1 MSAPIKVIGVLVLWA
16 LYTIFAYETCLKQC
30 CTEEGAGDTTSLVDD
45 EPEETTPVANRYA
58 IDFQWNNAQAFTND
72 GFDDTKQNLLAQLD
86 ENNILEITG
95 FYFEG
100 EEAPEGFDNMGFAR
114 AAQIRDLLAPDV
126 PAEQIKLRARLVD
139 DREGMKEGYFEAAN
153 FEWKTPE
160 TEAEETVEELDDR
173 VIIRFP
179 FNSTVKEADA
189 AIDDYLDRLAN
200 RIKTSGEKV
209 TITGHTD
216 NVGGDDANL
225 ALGLRRAKEIR
236 DILIAKGVNR
246 NQITTDSKGKTQPVD
261 TNDTEAGRHNNRR
274 AEVRLIKN

>member
-1 MSAPIKVIGVLVLWA
+1 MSAPIKVIVMLIIWA
-16 LYTIFAYETCLKQC
+16 LYSIVAYEGCLKQC
-30 CTEEGAGDTTSLVDD
+30 CAEDGAGDTTTVVD
-45 EPEETTPVANRYA
+45 EPEETTPVASRYP
-58 IDFQWNNAQAFTND
+58 IDFQWSNAQAFTND
-72 GFDDTKQNLLAQLD
+72 GFDATKQNLLAQLD

-100 EEAPEGFDNMGFAR
+100 EDAPEGFDNMGVAR
-114 AAQIRDLLAPDV
+114 AAQIRDLLAPDI
-126 PAEQIKLRARLVD
+126 PTDRIKLRARLVD
-139 DREGMKEGYFEAAN
+139 DREGMKEGYFEAAD

-173 VIIRFP
+173 AIIRFP

-189 AIDDYLDRLAN
+189 AIDDYLDRLAE
-200 RIKTSGEKV
+200 RIKTSGENV

-216 NVGGDDANL
+216 NVGSDDANM

-236 DILIAKGVNR
+236 DILVSKGVNR
-246 NQITTDSKGKTQPVD
+246 NQITTDSKGKSQPVD
-261 TNDTEAGRHNNRR
+261 TNETDAGRHNNRR

>member
-1 MSAPIKVIGVLVLWA
+1 MSAPIKVIVMLVVWA
-16 LYTIFAYETCLKQC
+16 LYTLLAYESCLKTC
-30 CTEEGAGDTTSLVDD
+30 CTDEGEATTVVD
-45 EPEETTPVANRYA
+45 EPEETTPVATRYP
-58 IDFQWNNAQAFTND
+58 IDFQWSNAQAFTNE
-72 GFDDTKQNLLAQLD
+72 GFDATKQNLLAQLD
-86 ENNILEITG
+86 DNNILEITG

-100 EEAPEGFDNMGFAR
+100 ETAPEGFDNMGFAR
-114 AAQIRDLLAPDV
+114 AAQIRDLLAPDI
-126 PAEQIKLRARLVD
+126 PAERMKLRARLVD
-139 DREGMKEGYFEAAN
+139 TRDGVQEGYFEAAD
-153 FEWKTPE
+153 FEWKTAE

-179 FNSTVKEADA
+179 FNSTIKEADA
-189 AIDDYLDRLAN
+189 AVDDYLDRLAE

-209 TITGHTD
+209 MITGHTD
-216 NVGGDDANL
+216 DVGGDEANT

-246 NQITTDSKGKTQPVD
+246 DQITTDSKGKSQPVD

>member
-1 MSAPIKVIGVLVLWA
+1 MSAPIKVIVMLIIWA
-16 LYTIFAYETCLKQC
+16 LYSIVAYEGCLKQC
-30 CTEEGAGDTTSLVDD
+30 CTEDGAGDTTTVVD
-45 EPEETTPVANRYA
+45 EPEETTPVASRYP
-58 IDFQWNNAQAFTND
+58 IDFQWSSAQAFTND
-72 GFDDTKQNLLAQLD
+72 GFDATKQNLLAQLD

-114 AAQIRDLLAPDV
+114 AAQIRDLLAPDI
-126 PAEQIKLRARLVD
+126 PADRIKLRARLVD
-139 DREGMKEGYFEAAN
+139 DREGMKEGYFEAAD

-173 VIIRFP
+173 AIIRFP

-189 AIDDYLDRLAN
+189 AIDDYLDRLAE

-216 NVGGDDANL
+216 NVGGDDANM

-236 DILIAKGVNR
+236 DILIGKGVDR
-246 NQITTDSKGKTQPVD
+246 SQITTDSKGKSQPVD
-261 TNDTEAGRHNNRR
+261 TNDTDAGRHNNRR

>member
-1 MSAPIKVIGVLVLWA
+1 MSAPIKVIVMLIIWA
-16 LYTIFAYETCLKQC
+16 LYSLVAYQGCLKQC
-30 CTEEGAGDTTSLVDD
+30 CTDDGSGDTTTIVD
-45 EPEETTPVANRYA
+45 EPETSTPVASRYP
-58 IDFQWNNAQAFTND
+58 IDFQWSSAQAFTND
-72 GFDDTKQNLLAQLD
+72 GFDATKQNLLAQLD
-86 ENNILEITG
+86 DNNILEITG
-95 FYFEG
+95 LYFEG

-114 AAQIRDLLAPDV
+114 AAQIRDLLAPDI
-126 PAEQIKLRARLVD
+126 PDDRIKLRARLVD
-139 DREGMKEGYFEAAN
+139 DREGMKEGYFEAAD

-179 FNSTVKEADA
+179 FNSTIKEADPA
-189 AIDDYLDRLAN
+189 VDDYLDRLAN

-216 NVGGDDANL
+216 NVGGDDANV

-236 DILIAKGVNR
+236 DILVGKGVDR
-246 NQITTDSKGKTQPVD
+246 SQITTDSKGKSQPVD
-261 TNDTEAGRHNNRR
+261 SNETEAGRHNNRR

>member
-1 MSAPIKVIGVLVLWA
+1 MSAPIKVIIVLVFWA

-30 CTEEGAGDTTSLVDD
+30 CTEEGAGETTTAVD
-45 EPEETTPVANRYA
+45 EPEETTPVASRYP
-58 IDFQWNNAQAFTND
+58 IDFQWSNAQAFTND
-72 GFDDTKQNLLAQLD
+72 GFDALKQNLLAQLQD
-86 ENNILEITG
+86 DNILEITG
-95 FYFEG
+95 LYSED
-100 EEAPEGFDNMGFAR
+100 EPAPEGFQNMGFAR
-114 AAQIRDLLAPDV
+114 AAKIIELLSPDI
-126 PAEQIKLRARLVD
+126 PADRIKPRARAIDISEDV
-139 DREGMKEGYFEAAN
+139 REGYFEGAD

-173 VIIRFP
+173 AIIRFP

-189 AIDDYLDRLAN
+189 AIDDYLDRLAE

-246 NQITTDSKGKTQPVD
+246 NQITTDSKGKSQPVD

>member
-1 MSAPIKVIGVLVLWA
+1 MLIIWA
-16 LYTIFAYETCLKQC
+16 LYSIVAYEGCLKQC
-30 CTEEGAGDTTSLVDD
+30 CAEDGAGDTTTVVD
-45 EPEETTPVANRYA
+45 EPEETTPVASRYP
-58 IDFQWNNAQAFTND
+58 IDFQWSNAQAFTND
-72 GFDDTKQNLLAQLD
+72 GFDATKQNLLAQLD

-100 EEAPEGFDNMGFAR
+100 EDAPEGFDNMGFAR
-114 AAQIRDLLAPDV
+114 AAQIRDLLAPDI
-126 PAEQIKLRARLVD
+126 PTDRIKLRARLVD
-139 DREGMKEGYFEAAN
+139 DREGMKEGYFEAAD

-173 VIIRFP
+173 AIIRFP

-189 AIDDYLDRLAN
+189 AIDDYLDRLAE
-200 RIKTSGEKV
+200 RIKTSGENV

-216 NVGGDDANL
+216 NVGSDDANM

-236 DILIAKGVNR
+236 DILVSKGVNR
-246 NQITTDSKGKTQPVD
+246 NQITTDSKGKSQPVD
-261 TNDTEAGRHNNRR
+261 TNETDAGRHNNRR

>member
-1 MSAPIKVIGVLVLWA
+1 MSAPIKVIVMLIIWA
-16 LYTIFAYETCLKQC
+16 LYSIAAYEGCLKQC
-30 CTEEGAGDTTSLVDD
+30 CEDAGAGETTTVVD
-45 EPEETTPVANRYA
+45 EPEEATPVASRYP
-58 IDFQWNNAQAFTND
+58 IDFQWSNAQAFTND
-72 GFDDTKQNLLAQLD
+72 GFDATKQNLLAQLD

-114 AAQIRDLLAPDV
+114 AAQIRDLLAPDI
-126 PAEQIKLRARLVD
+126 PTERIKLRARLVD
-139 DREGMKEGYFEAAN
+139 DREGMREGYFEAAD

-160 TEAEETVEELDDR
+160 AEAEETVEELDDR

-179 FNSTVKEADA
+179 FNSTIKEADA
-189 AIDDYLDRLAN
+189 AVDDYLDRLAE

-236 DILIAKGVNR
+236 DILIGKGVDR
-246 NQITTDSKGKTQPVD
+246 SQITTDSKGKSQPVD